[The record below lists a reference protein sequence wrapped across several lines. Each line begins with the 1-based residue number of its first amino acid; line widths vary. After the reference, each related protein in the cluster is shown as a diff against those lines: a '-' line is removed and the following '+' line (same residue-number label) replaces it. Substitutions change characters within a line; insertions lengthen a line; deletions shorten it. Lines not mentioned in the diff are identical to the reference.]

1 MIFSR
6 EEQAVDIGFMLEILP
21 RLLRVLLTTLQISVV
36 ALLLGTLFGLLFGV
50 LRVIGPRILYPL
62 IDAYVFLVR
71 STPFAVQVY
80 AAFFLLPRIGL
91 DLPLF
96 VVGVIALL
104 FNSTGYQVEIVRPAI
119 ESVDKEQR
127 DAAAAL
133 GMSRW
138 LAMWLIILPQAAR
151 RMIPPLTNELAN
163 LVKASSVLS
172 IIAVYE
178 LTRAGQAIIASSYK
192 FAEVLIL
199 VAALYFLTIQLLS
212 WGAAYLEKHLFTYRG
227 GQPTQPT
234 SATHSFTGASS

>member
-1 MIFSR
+1 M
-6 EEQAVDIGFMLEILP
+6 DIGFMIEILP
-21 RLLRVLLTTLQISVV
+21 RLLRVLLTTIEISII
-36 ALLLGTLFGLLFGV
+36 ALLLGTVFGLLFGV
-50 LRVIGPRILYPL
+50 LRVIGPRFFHPL

-71 STPFAVQVY
+71 STPFALQVY
-80 AAFFLLPRIGL
+80 AAFFLLPRVGL

-96 VVGVIALL
+96 AVGVIALL

-119 ESVDKEQR
+119 ESVDREQWE
-127 DAAAAL
+127 AADAL
-133 GMSRW
+133 GMTRG

-172 IIAVYE
+172 LIAVYE

-199 VAALYFLTIQLLS
+199 VAALYFFTIQLLS
-212 WGAAYLEKHLFTYRG
+212 WGATYLEREIFSYRG
-227 GQPTQPT
+227 GQPT
-234 SATHSFTGASS
+234 

>member
-1 MIFSR
+1 MDF
-6 EEQAVDIGFMLEILP
+6 VFMLEILP
-21 RLLRVLLTTLQISVV
+21 RLLRVLLTTIEISII
-36 ALLLGTLFGLLFGV
+36 ALLLGTIFGLFFGV
-50 LRVIGPRILYPL
+50 LRVIGPPFLHPL
-62 IDAYVFLVR
+62 IDGYVFLVR
-71 STPFAVQVY
+71 STPFALQVY
-80 AAFFLLPRIGL
+80 AAFFLLPRMGL

-96 VVGVIALL
+96 AVGVIALL

-127 DAAAAL
+127 EAADAL
-133 GMSRW
+133 GMTRW
-138 LAMWLIILPQAAR
+138 MAMWLIILPQAAR

-172 IIAVYE
+172 LIAVYE

-212 WGAAYLEKHLFTYRG
+212 WGASYLEHEIFTYRG
-227 GQPTQPT
+227 RQPT
-234 SATHSFTGASS
+234 

>member
-1 MIFSR
+1 
-6 EEQAVDIGFMLEILP
+6 VDIGFMLEILP
-21 RLLRVLLTTLQISVV
+21 RLLRVLLTTLQISVI
-36 ALLLGTLFGLLFGV
+36 ALLLGTVFSLLLGV
-50 LRVIGPRILYPL
+50 LRVIGPRFLHRL

-71 STPFAVQVY
+71 STPFALQVY
-80 AAFFLLPRIGL
+80 AAFFLLPRVGL

-104 FNSTGYQVEIVRPAI
+104 FNSIGYQVEIVRPAL

-127 DAAAAL
+127 EAAAAL
-133 GMSRW
+133 GMTRW
-138 LAMWLIILPQAAR
+138 LAMGLIILPQAAR

-199 VAALYFLTIQLLS
+199 VAALYFVTIQLLS
-212 WGAAYLEKHLFTYRG
+212 WGAAYLEQQLFTYRG
-227 GQPTQPT
+227 GKPTEPV
-234 SATHSFTGASS
+234 AAPGSFKGVPL